1 MGEYG
6 GLLVLTMDGLLV
18 ACLTMKRKDGKN
30 KKALSRVDVEPSVI
44 PDPEGGGEPWLARQ
58 AETGGLWFSERT
70 HLNKQ
75 SGH

>member
-30 KKALSRVDVEPSVI
+30 KKALSRVDVESPVI
-44 PDPEGGGEPWLARQ
+44 PDPERGSRG
-58 AETGGLWFSERT
+58 
-70 HLNKQ
+70 
-75 SGH
+75 